1 MRPHLRSLILAA
13 ALLVPAAA
21 FVTAC
26 GESHDDA
33 APAAPKAART
43 DAPAPRTLAWE
54 LDQLVDAGSPGAI
67 ALVDDGHG
75 IRLSAAG
82 VADRRTG
89 RPLRPTDRFR
99 AGSNTKTFVATV
111 ALQLVG
117 ERKLSLDDTVEHWL
131 PDILPYGEQVTVR
144 QLLNMT
150 GGVPDYVPGLE
161 RKMVK
166 DRTYLTRSYSPR
178 QLVAMVGDK
187 PDFAPGSSW
196 NYSTTGYVLAGLI
209 IERATGKRVAD
220 ELERRVFE
228 PLRMDHTYFPG
239 ATTALE
245 GSHANGYGEL
255 DGTLR
260 DLTAFNASAAWAGGA
275 AVTTATDMARYWRG
289 LLGGRLLAPAQLAA
303 MKTTVPIGHGYP
315 ASYGLGLQRFTQYEK
330 ECGVLWGNGGD
341 LPGFSSEFFN
351 SEDGKRQAGVIV
363 NVNPIPKVVSGEP
376 LGATKVTAI
385 AQALGRDRC

>member
-111 ALQLVG
+111 ALQLVA
-117 ERKLSLDDTVEHWL
+117 ERKLSLSDTVEQWL
-131 PDILPYGEQVTVR
+131 PGILPYGDTVNLR

-150 GGVPDYVPGLE
+150 SGIPDYVP
-161 RKMVK
+161 
-166 DRTYLTRSYSPR
+166 
-178 QLVAMVGDK
+178 
-187 PDFAPGSSW
+187 
-196 NYSTTGYVLAGLI
+196 
-209 IERATGKRVAD
+209 
-220 ELERRVFE
+220 ELEAEMVEHRNARTQ
-228 PLRMDHTYFPG
+228 TY
-239 ATTALE
+239 
-245 GSHANGYGEL
+245 
-255 DGTLR
+255 
-260 DLTAFNASAAWAGGA
+260 
-275 AVTTATDMARYWRG
+275 
-289 LLGGRLLAPAQLAA
+289 
-303 MKTTVPIGHGYP
+303 
-315 ASYGLGLQRFTQYEK
+315 
-330 ECGVLWGNGGD
+330 
-341 LPGFSSEFFN
+341 
-351 SEDGKRQAGVIV
+351 
-363 NVNPIPKVVSGEP
+363 
-376 LGATKVTAI
+376 
-385 AQALGRDRC
+385 